1 MDWFALI
8 ICFGR
13 KKNKISNEWMIQ
25 LYFVSLRSESEVQWM
40 DDPIIFCE
48 FTKWKW
54 SPKSSRERSIQ
65 SHIIFYVEN
74 N

>member
-8 ICFGR
+8 IDFGR

-25 LYFVSLRSESEVQWM
+25 LYFVSLRSESEVTK
-40 DDPIIFCE
+40 IIGLLHVC
-48 FTKWKW
+48 
-54 SPKSSRERSIQ
+54 ERSIQ
-65 SHIIFYVEN
+65 NHIIFYIKN